1 MMRNLIVALAVATWF
16 VGATASQAQTAT
28 TATREVYVKAQPT
41 DVLSSNLIGLNVQN
55 NAKETVGEIKDLVVS
70 NGALSGLILSVGG
83 FLGIGERNVV
93 VTPSAVNVVY
103 SENDKK
109 WSATM
114 DTTKDALK
122 AAPEF
127 KYEGRW
133 SK

>member
-1 MMRNLIVALAVATWF
+1 MMRKMIVALAVATSF
-16 VGATASQAQTAT
+16 VGATALHAQTAT
-28 TATREVYVKAQPT
+28 TATREVYVKALPT

-83 FLGIGERNVV
+83 FLGIGERHVV

>member
-1 MMRNLIVALAVATWF
+1 MRKMLVALAVATSF
-16 VGATASQAQTAT
+16 TGATSLHAQTAAT
-28 TATREVYVKAQPT
+28 STREVYVKALPT

-70 NGALSGLILSVGG
+70 GGNLSGLILSVGG
-83 FLGIGERNVV
+83 FLGIGERYVV
-93 VTPSAVNVVY
+93 VTPSAVTVVY

-109 WSATM
+109 WTATM

>member
-1 MMRNLIVALAVATWF
+1 MRKMLVALAVATSF
-16 VGATASQAQTAT
+16 TGATSLHAQTAT
-28 TATREVYVKAQPT
+28 ISAREVYVKALPT

-70 NGALSGLILSVGG
+70 GGNLSGLILSVGG
-83 FLGIGERNVV
+83 FLGIGERYVV
-93 VTPSAVNVVY
+93 VTPSAVTVVY

-109 WSATM
+109 WTATM

>member
-1 MMRNLIVALAVATWF
+1 MRKLFVAIAAV
-16 VGATASQAQTAT
+16 TALSGVASVHAQTAT
-28 TATREVYVKAQPT
+28 TATREIYIKAQST

-55 NAKETVGEIKDLVVS
+55 TAKDNVGEIKDLVVS
-70 NGALSGLILSVGG
+70 NGSLSGVILSVGG
-83 FLGIGERNVV
+83 FLGIGERYVV
-93 VTPSAVNVVY
+93 VAPSAVKVVY

>member
-1 MMRNLIVALAVATWF
+1 MRNLLVAVALASSLAGVS
-16 VGATASQAQTAT
+16 GAHAQIAA
-28 TATREVYVKAQPT
+28 TATREVYIKAQPT
-41 DVLSSNLIGLNVQN
+41 DVLSSNLIGLNVQS

-70 NGALSGLILSVGG
+70 NGALSGMIMSVGG
-83 FLGIGERNVV
+83 FLGIGERYVV
-93 VTPSAVNVVY
+93 VTPAAVKVVY

-133 SK
+133 KR

>member
-1 MMRNLIVALAVATWF
+1 MMRKLLVALAVATSF
-16 VGATASQAQTAT
+16 AGATALHAQTAT
-28 TATREVYVKAQPT
+28 TATREVYIKAEPT
-41 DVLSSNLIGLNVQN
+41 DVLSSNLINLKVQN
-55 NAKETVGEIKDLVVS
+55 NAKDNVGEIKDLVVS
-70 NGALSGLILSVGG
+70 NGRLSGLILSVGG
-83 FLGIGERNVV
+83 FLGMGERYVV
-93 VTPSAVNVVY
+93 VAPAAVKVVY

>member
-1 MMRNLIVALAVATWF
+1 MLVAIAVGYAIAGF
-16 VGATASQAQTAT
+16 TALHAQTAT
-28 TATREVYVKAQPT
+28 TATPEIYIKARPT
-41 DVLSSNLIGLNVQN
+41 DVLSSNLIGLNIQN
-55 NAKETVGEIKDLVVS
+55 NAKENIGEIKDLVIS
-70 NGALSGLILSVGG
+70 NEKVSGLILSVGG
-83 FLGIGERNVV
+83 FLGIGERHVV
-93 VTPSAVNVVY
+93 VTPAAVKVVY

-109 WSATM
+109 WTATM

>member
-1 MMRNLIVALAVATWF
+1 MRKLLVALAVATSF
-16 VGATASQAQTAT
+16 AGATALHAQTAT
-28 TATREVYVKAQPT
+28 TATREVYIKAEPT
-41 DVLSSNLIGLNVQN
+41 DVLSSNLINLKVQN
-55 NAKETVGEIKDLVVS
+55 NAKDNVGEIKDLVVS
-70 NGALSGLILSVGG
+70 NGRLSGLILSVGG
-83 FLGIGERNVV
+83 FLGMGERYVV
-93 VTPSAVNVVY
+93 VAPAAVKVVY

>member
-1 MMRNLIVALAVATWF
+1 MRKMLVALAVATSF
-16 VGATASQAQTAT
+16 SGATSLHAQTAT
-28 TATREVYVKAQPT
+28 TSTREVYVKALPT
-41 DVLSSNLIGLNVQN
+41 DVLSSNLIGLNVHN

-70 NGALSGLILSVGG
+70 GGNLSGLILSVGG
-83 FLGIGERNVV
+83 FLGIGERYVV

-109 WSATM
+109 WTATM

>member
-1 MMRNLIVALAVATWF
+1 MRKLLVAIAVATTMT
-16 VGATASQAQTAT
+16 GAAALHAQTAT

-41 DVLSSNLIGLNVQN
+41 DVLSSNLVGLDVQN
-55 NAKETVGEIKDLVVS
+55 NAKENIGEIKDLVVS
-70 NGALSGLILSVGG
+70 NGNLSGLILSVGG
-83 FLGIGERNVV
+83 FLGIGERYVV
-93 VTPSAVNVVY
+93 VTPAAVEVVF

>member
-1 MMRNLIVALAVATWF
+1 MRKMFVALAIATSF
-16 VGATASQAQTAT
+16 TGATSLHAQTAT
-28 TATREVYVKAQPT
+28 TSTREVYVKALPT
-41 DVLSSNLIGLNVQN
+41 DVLSSNLIGLNVHN

-70 NGALSGLILSVGG
+70 GGNLSGLILSVGG
-83 FLGIGERNVV
+83 FLGIGERYVV

-109 WSATM
+109 WTATM

>member
-1 MMRNLIVALAVATWF
+1 MMRKLLVALAVATSF
-16 VGATASQAQTAT
+16 AGATALHAQTAT
-28 TATREVYVKAQPT
+28 TSTREVYIKAEPT
-41 DVLSSNLIGLNVQN
+41 DVLSSNLINLKVQN
-55 NAKETVGEIKDLVVS
+55 NAKDNVGEIKDLVVS
-70 NGALSGLILSVGG
+70 NGRLSGLILSVGG
-83 FLGIGERNVV
+83 FLGMGERYVV
-93 VTPSAVNVVY
+93 VAPAAVKVVY

>member
-1 MMRNLIVALAVATWF
+1 MRNLIVALAVATSF

-55 NAKETVGEIKDLVVS
+55 TAKETIGEIKDLVVS
-70 NGALSGLILSVGG
+70 NGTLSGLILSVGG
-83 FLGIGERNVV
+83 FLGIGERYVV
-93 VTPSAVNVVY
+93 VAPPAVSVVY

>member
-1 MMRNLIVALAVATWF
+1 MRKLLVAIAVATTMT
-16 VGATASQAQTAT
+16 GATALHAQTAT

-41 DVLSSNLIGLNVQN
+41 DVLSSNLVGLDVQN
-55 NAKETVGEIKDLVVS
+55 NAKENIGEIKDLVVS
-70 NGALSGLILSVGG
+70 NGNLSGLILSVGG
-83 FLGIGERNVV
+83 FLGIGERYVI
-93 VTPSAVNVVY
+93 VTPAAVKVVY

>member
-1 MMRNLIVALAVATWF
+1 MRKLLVALAMASSLAGVAA
-16 VGATASQAQTAT
+16 VQAQTAT
-28 TATREVYVKAQPT
+28 TTTREVYVKAQPT
-41 DVLSSNLIGLNVQN
+41 DVLSSNLIGLNVHN
-55 NAKETVGEIKDLVVS
+55 KANETVGEIKDLVVS
-70 NGALSGLILSVGG
+70 NGQLSGMIVSVGG
-83 FLGIGERNVV
+83 FLGIGERYVV
-93 VTPSAVNVVY
+93 VSPAALKVTY

-133 SK
+133 KK

>member
-1 MMRNLIVALAVATWF
+1 MRSLLVAIAIA
-16 VGATASQAQTAT
+16 ASISGGSIANSQTST
-28 TATREVYVKAQPT
+28 TAVREIYIRAQPT
-41 DVLSSNLIGLNVQN
+41 DVLSSNLIGLDVHN
-55 NAKETVGEIKDLVVS
+55 NAKENVGEIRDLVVS
-70 NGALSGLILSVGG
+70 NGSLSGLILSVGG
-83 FLGIGERNVV
+83 FLGIGERYVV
-93 VTPSAVNVVY
+93 VTPAAVKVVY
-103 SENDKK
+103 SETEKK

>member
-1 MMRNLIVALAVATWF
+1 MMRNLIVALAVATSF

-55 NAKETVGEIKDLVVS
+55 SAKETVGEIKDLVVS
-70 NGALSGLILSVGG
+70 NGTLSGLILSVGG

>member
-1 MMRNLIVALAVATWF
+1 MRKMLVALAVTSTIFAG
-16 VGATASQAQTAT
+16 GAAYAQTAT
-28 TATREVYVKAQPT
+28 TTAREIYIKAQPT

-55 NAKETVGEIKDLVVS
+55 NAKDNVGEIKDLVVS
-70 NGALSGLILSVGG
+70 NGSLSGLILSVGG
-83 FLGIGERNVV
+83 FLGIGERYVV
-93 VTPSAVNVVY
+93 VAPSAVKVVY

-133 SK
+133 KR

>member
-1 MMRNLIVALAVATWF
+1 MRKMLVAIAIATTMTG
-16 VGATASQAQTAT
+16 VTSLHAQTAT
-28 TATREVYVKAQPT
+28 TAPREVYVKAQPT

-55 NAKETVGEIKDLVVS
+55 NAKETVGEIKDLVVA
-70 NGALSGLILSVGG
+70 NGSLSGLILSVGG
-83 FLGIGERNVV
+83 FLGIGERYVV
-93 VTPSAVNVVY
+93 VTPAALKIVY

-109 WSATM
+109 WTATM

>member
-1 MMRNLIVALAVATWF
+1 MMRNLIVALAVATSS

-70 NGALSGLILSVGG
+70 NGNLSGLILSVGG

>member
-1 MMRNLIVALAVATWF
+1 MRNMLVALAVATF
-16 VGATASQAQTAT
+16 FTGATSPHAQTAT
-28 TATREVYVKAQPT
+28 TSTREVYVKALPT

-70 NGALSGLILSVGG
+70 GSNLSGLVLSVGG
-83 FLGIGERNVV
+83 FLGIGERYVV
-93 VTPSAVNVVY
+93 VTPSAVTVVY

-109 WSATM
+109 WTATM
-114 DTTKDALK
+114 DSTKDALK

>member
-1 MMRNLIVALAVATWF
+1 MRKLLVAIAVATTMT
-16 VGATASQAQTAT
+16 GAAALHAQTAT

-41 DVLSSNLIGLNVQN
+41 DVLSSNLVGLDVQN
-55 NAKETVGEIKDLVVS
+55 NAKENIGEIKDLVVS
-70 NGALSGLILSVGG
+70 NGNLSGLILSVGG
-83 FLGIGERNVV
+83 FLGIGERYVV
-93 VTPSAVNVVY
+93 VTPAAVKVVY

>member
-1 MMRNLIVALAVATWF
+1 MRNIISALAV
-16 VGATASQAQTAT
+16 VSSIYGITAVQAQTAT

-41 DVLSSNLIGLNVQN
+41 DVLSSNLIGLNVYN
-55 NAKETVGEIKDLVVS
+55 GAKENVGEIKDLVVS
-70 NGALSGLILSVGG
+70 NGGQLSGIIVSVGG
-83 FLGIGERNVV
+83 FLGIGERYVV
-93 VTPSAVNVVY
+93 VAPSALKVTY

-109 WSATM
+109 WTATM

>member
-1 MMRNLIVALAVATWF
+1 MMRNLIVAVAGATSF
-16 VGATASQAQTAT
+16 FGATALDAQAAT
-28 TATREVYVKAQPT
+28 SATREIYVKPQPT

-55 NAKETVGEIKDLVVS
+55 STKETVGEIEDLVVS
-70 NGALSGLILSVGG
+70 NGILSGLVLSVGD
-83 FLGIGERNVV
+83 FLGIGERHVL
-93 VTPSAVNVVY
+93 VTPAAMNVVY

-127 KYEGRW
+127 TYEGSW